1 MPTAAAS
8 ASAAILFVAAD
19 KMKMNAKKI
28 SFCAIM
34 SALGCA
40 ILYLG
45 SLIEVMDMSMAAI
58 ASFLVVICM
67 IEMGG
72 YAPLLVYAST
82 SLLSFLLLPN
92 KTVVLIYLMFFGFYP
107 IIKKHLEKLGRIW
120 SLVLKLI
127 TFNALLVLYM
137 IVAEKLLHISLEP
150 VGLYL
155 VILLNVIFFTL
166 DFALTVFV
174 TAYVVK
180 YRKRLQIDRFFRK

>member
-1 MPTAAAS
+1 
-8 ASAAILFVAAD
+8 
-19 KMKMNAKKI
+19 MNAKKI

-34 SALGCA
+34 CALGCA

-72 YAPLLVYAST
+72 YAPVLVYAST

-120 SLVLKLI
+120 SLVLKLV
-127 TFNALLVLYM
+127 TFNTLLFLYM
-137 IVAEKLLHISLEP
+137 IIAEKLLHISLEP
-150 VGLYL
+150 VEFYL
-155 VILLNVIFFTL
+155 VILLNIIFFTL

>member
-1 MPTAAAS
+1 
-8 ASAAILFVAAD
+8 
-19 KMKMNAKKI
+19 
-28 SFCAIM
+28 M

-58 ASFLVVICM
+58 ASFIVVICM
-67 IEMGG
+67 IEVGG
-72 YAPLLVYAST
+72 YSPYLVYAAT

-107 IIKKHLEKLGRIW
+107 IIKKHLEKTGRIW
-120 SLVLKLI
+120 SPILKLI
-127 TFNALLVLYM
+127 TFNALLFLYM
-137 IVAEKLLHISLEP
+137 IVAEKLLHISLEEIEF
-150 VGLYL
+150 YL
-155 VILLNVIFFTL
+155 IILLNVIFFTL

>member
-8 ASAAILFVAAD
+8 ASAAILFAAAD

-120 SLVLKLI
+120 SLILKLI

>member
-1 MPTAAAS
+1 
-8 ASAAILFVAAD
+8 
-19 KMKMNAKKI
+19 
-28 SFCAIM
+28 M

>member
-1 MPTAAAS
+1 
-8 ASAAILFVAAD
+8 
-19 KMKMNAKKI
+19 MNAKKI

-34 SALGCA
+34 SALGSA

-58 ASFLVVICM
+58 ASFIVVICM

-72 YAPLLVYAST
+72 YAPWLVYAAT

-92 KTVVLIYLMFFGFYP
+92 KTVVLIYVLFFGFYP

-120 SLVLKLI
+120 SFVLKFI
-127 TFNALLVLYM
+127 TFNILLFLYM
-137 IVAEKLLHISLEP
+137 IIAEKLLHISLGEIEF
-150 VGLYL
+150 YL

-180 YRKRLQIDRFFRK
+180 YRKRLQIDRFFKK